1 MHLLQP
7 LTSTVPST
15 GMQDTG
21 TSAFMHAI
29 RTVTISSS
37 DVLTSMPHIAADM
50 HGIVTADTATT
61 TDTATTSIV
70 LQEDTALECVTDGTE
85 ETIVTDVTTDQP
97 MFMAIMEMADT
108 ADATMTAT
116 ADMADATG
124 TVVPAHMAI
133 MAIMVITVIPAT
145 TATTAM
151 VVETSETVALA
162 RTAPLVITAMAAVDA
177 SVTVALV
184 RTPVLEPTTAIAV

>member
-1 MHLLQP
+1 
-7 LTSTVPST
+7 
-15 GMQDTG
+15 MQDTG

-116 ADMADATG
+116 ADMADATE
-124 TVVPAHMAI
+124 TVVLA
-133 MAIMVITVIPAT
+133 ITVITAPPVHTAIL
-145 TATTAM
+145 ATTAM

-177 SVTVALV
+177 SVTVALA